1 MPIWIANFVLSDY
14 GTGALMAV
22 PAHDTRDFDFARK
35 YGLPVKQVIRP
46 ADGRD
51 LGPVDGWTESFND
64 DGVLVDSGEYTGLA
78 SDEARRRMGAWLE
91 QRGLGKPTVTYRQKD
106 WGFSRQRYWGTP
118 IPIVYCERCDP
129 ERKGIPVP
137 DDQLPVRLPDID
149 TQAVLTGKGE
159 PPLAKV
165 PSFVNTTCP
174 RCGGPARREVETMDT
189 FVDSCWYY
197 ARYLSPHFEAGAVR
211 PRRWRSA
218 GCRWTSTSAVP
229 STR

>member
-1 MPIWIANFVLSDY
+1 MGGRSSSA
-14 GTGALMAV
+14 GT
-22 PAHDTRDFDFARK
+22 
-35 YGLPVKQVIRP
+35 
-46 ADGRD
+46 
-51 LGPVDGWTESFND
+51 
-64 DGVLVDSGEYTGLA
+64 
-78 SDEARRRMGAWLE
+78 
-91 QRGLGKPTVTYRQKD
+91 GKPTVTYRQKD

-165 PSFVNTTCP
+165 QVVRRNHLPALRRP
-174 RCGGPARREVETMDT
+174 GAARGGDDGHLRRLRLVLR
-189 FVDSCWYY
+189 
-197 ARYLSPHFEAGAVR
+197 ALPLAALRNGAVR
-211 PRRWRSA
+211 PGARA
-218 GCRWTSTSAVP
+218 PLAARWTSTSAAP